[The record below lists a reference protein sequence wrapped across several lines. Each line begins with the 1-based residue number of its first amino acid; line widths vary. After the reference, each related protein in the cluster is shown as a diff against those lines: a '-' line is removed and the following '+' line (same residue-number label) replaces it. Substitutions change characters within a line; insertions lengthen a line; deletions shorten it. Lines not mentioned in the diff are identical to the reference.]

1 MLDLA
6 SRTVGGKQV
15 YIADMIGRLLCC
27 LGFHRWGGPFRYL
40 WVCQRPG
47 CFAERLRKTPTGSGG
62 RI

>member
-1 MLDLA
+1 MAVLVE
-6 SRTVGGKQV
+6 RTES
-15 YIADMIGRLLCC
+15 MIGRLLCC
-27 LGFHRWGGPFRYL
+27 LGFHRWGGLFRYL